1 MDAGDERMADAL
13 PIGGLW
19 IRRQVF
25 EHSVAVPLLTSAS
38 ASQIDFARLAAELA
52 AASVNMDPAA
62 PPAVS
67 YADWLAAA
75 GLHARLESSADAG
88 VVIEALET
96 NAPDAF
102 VACNDPEMLAPG
114 QQRTFRELNIPV
126 PELLALIRLHAAA
139 TIASRFR
146 ESAHAVWPEKGDAP
160 ASPAAG
166 TQPPA
171 SSPPPP
177 GRPGL
182 SPLPIGQA
190 APPGVGPVSPRVSGQ
205 RAANVPSPL
214 ALRIPVSPGSPAQT
228 SVPPGSPGA
237 DALVRKKTPTA
248 LASMLSSQSS
258 ILASAQHSLQRETQ
272 LVSANI
278 TQLLAVVAASYG
290 LVPEESG
297 AGEGGGGTKS
307 GSGATAAE
315 SGKLVRC
322 NSDGKSRRGSSDSSD
337 GSNVTVKSLMLT
349 RSMFE
354 HLSFLLTTTLSESG
368 ALRPIS
374 SIVPQWRDPAATT
387 KVRLGEL
394 VDLVRA
400 ALVRETPAEE
410 PPGAIDVAEFTDL
423 ERKTILRT
431 TLPDVNAGGV
441 SYPHGREVRIANCSE
456 AHFYLLRSL
465 GRVSMIAC
473 RDCTLFVGACVSV
486 SLINCVNVRVHAV
499 ARVCRATNCFDT
511 HMYLCTNRKPQIVG
525 DNRGLV
531 FAPYNAAYPDA
542 VRDMAEVG
550 VTSATNMWDQFYRPV
565 YRSER
570 GADPDLTPA
579 VASALPPEKFLP
591 FSVPVKNPGAKADPP
606 PNVDR
611 DSSARG
617 LFSMPFKLPPEY
629 AAALVSRKIQ
639 FDMIKRDIR
648 SADAAAALT
657 AKKEAAVANDVAM
670 SDAAASPR
678 PAPLIESPPPQHKGM
693 LQAIV
698 NDRFR
703 EWLTNSGKMR
713 QLSDLV
719 RMDQDADSRSK
730 TPERQVR

>member
-297 AGEGGGGTKS
+297 AGEGGGGD
-307 GSGATAAE
+307 E
-315 SGKLVRC
+315 VRQRC
-322 NSDGKSRRGSSDSSD
+322 
-337 GSNVTVKSLMLT
+337 
-349 RSMFE
+349 
-354 HLSFLLTTTLSESG
+354 
-368 ALRPIS
+368 
-374 SIVPQWRDPAATT
+374 
-387 KVRLGEL
+387 
-394 VDLVRA
+394 
-400 ALVRETPAEE
+400 
-410 PPGAIDVAEFTDL
+410 
-423 ERKTILRT
+423 
-431 TLPDVNAGGV
+431 
-441 SYPHGREVRIANCSE
+441 HGR
-456 AHFYLLRSL
+456 
-465 GRVSMIAC
+465 G
-473 RDCTLFVGACVSV
+473 
-486 SLINCVNVRVHAV
+486 
-499 ARVCRATNCFDT
+499 
-511 HMYLCTNRKPQIVG
+511 
-525 DNRGLV
+525 
-531 FAPYNAAYPDA
+531 
-542 VRDMAEVG
+542 
-550 VTSATNMWDQFYRPV
+550 
-565 YRSER
+565 
-570 GADPDLTPA
+570 
-579 VASALPPEKFLP
+579 
-591 FSVPVKNPGAKADPP
+591 
-606 PNVDR
+606 
-611 DSSARG
+611 
-617 LFSMPFKLPPEY
+617 
-629 AAALVSRKIQ
+629 
-639 FDMIKRDIR
+639 KR
-648 SADAAAALT
+648 
-657 AKKEAAVANDVAM
+657 E
-670 SDAAASPR
+670 ASP
-678 PAPLIESPPPQHKGM
+678 L
-693 LQAIV
+693 
-698 NDRFR
+698 
-703 EWLTNSGKMR
+703 
-713 QLSDLV
+713 
-719 RMDQDADSRSK
+719 
-730 TPERQVR
+730 